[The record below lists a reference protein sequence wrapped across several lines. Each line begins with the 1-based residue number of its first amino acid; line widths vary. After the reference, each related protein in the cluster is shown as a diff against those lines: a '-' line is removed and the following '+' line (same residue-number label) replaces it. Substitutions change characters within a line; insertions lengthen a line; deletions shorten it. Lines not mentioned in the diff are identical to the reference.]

1 MADAVFTVDARDFA
15 GLRAHLANGDF
26 AIIPA
31 RRFINDST
39 MKLWREIA
47 LRTPV
52 DTGRLRSSIGPRFMD
67 DGLTGEVGTN
77 VKYAPH
83 VEFGT
88 RPHWPPLSAMQPWA
102 SRHGFPKGKQGA
114 FMVARSISRKGTP
127 PRRMFQAGLAAS
139 KPYIDSRAAQALDEM
154 EKLWRS

>member
-31 RRFINDST
+31 RRFITDST

-88 RPHWPPLSAMQPWA
+88 RPHWPPLSALQPWA
-102 SRHGFPKGKQGA
+102 RRHGFPKGKRGA
-114 FMVARSISRKGTP
+114 AIVARVISRRGTRP
-127 PRRMFQAGLAAS
+127 KMMFRAGMAAA